1 MLTIA
6 SRVEVMT
13 RLGRAMADP
22 TRARILMSLVDEPG
36 YPALLAQ
43 ELELTRTNVSN
54 HLACLLGCGLITA
67 EPAGRRTMY
76 RIADPHLGEA
86 ISLLLDVVVA
96 VDDGSGCL
104 GQDCPLGCCG
114 AEERP

>member
-1 MLTIA
+1 MLTIS

-22 TRARILMSLVDEPG
+22 TRARILMSLVEAPG
-36 YPALLAQ
+36 YPALLA
-43 ELELTRTNVSN
+43 EDLGLTRTNVSN
-54 HLACLLGCGLITA
+54 HLACLLGCGLVVA
-67 EPAGRRTMY
+67 QPEGRRTSY

-86 ISLLLDVVVA
+86 IKLLLDVVVA

-104 GQDCPLGCCG
+104 GAECPLGCCTV
-114 AEERP
+114 AHER